1 MQKTDDSTA
10 YEIYGPAMAEGT
22 GAPLIL
28 IHGLGLSMRT
38 WDDFI
43 PALSRDYCV
52 IIYDLCGHGHS
63 ALPDETPSLSLLA
76 RQLNALLQSL
86 SIAKAHL
93 IGFSLGGMINR
104 RFAMDYPEKVASL
117 AILNSPH
124 ERGAEQ
130 QALVEQRALDTSKGG
145 AKATIETTLKR
156 WFTDGFR
163 ASNPSKVDWVRQT
176 VLANHPK
183 NYADH
188 RFVLANG
195 VVELI
200 RPTPP
205 LDAPSLVI
213 TCEYDEGSNVAMSE
227 VIASEITAARLL
239 IIPELQH
246 LGLLERPDLFTAPIL
261 SFLDDIATLN

>member
-1 MQKTDDSTA
+1 MNKTDDGTA
-10 YEIYGPAMAEGT
+10 YEIHGPANANAKGQT
-22 GAPLIL
+22 LIL

-43 PALSRDYCV
+43 PALARDYCV

-63 ALPDETPSLSLLA
+63 DLPNETPTLTLLA
-76 RQLNALLQSL
+76 RQLNALLDHLAISQ
-86 SIAKAHL
+86 AHL

-124 ERGAEQ
+124 ERGDEQ
-130 QALVEQRALDTSKGG
+130 QALVEQRAKDTSAGG
-145 AKATIETTLKR
+145 AEATIETTLER
-156 WFTDGFR
+156 WFTKPYR
-163 ASNPSKVDWVRQT
+163 QNHVAKVDWVRQT
-176 VLANHPK
+176 VLANDAK

-200 RPTPP
+200 RPQPP
-205 LDAPSLVI
+205 LNAPSLVM
-213 TCEYDEGSNVAMSE
+213 TCENDQGSNVAMSQA
-227 VIASEITAARLL
+227 IAAEIDNARLI
-239 IIPELQH
+239 IIPHLQH
-246 LGLLERPDLFTAPIL
+246 LGLLEKPDLFTAPIL
-261 SFLDDIATLN
+261 SFLDDIITL